1 MNNNRRIMET
11 NKYKINTNVKTRPG
25 LNFIRWNQIDWIEVN
40 VIVNR
45 LQRKIYKTANGTV
58 NHARVT
64 RSCMRRESHVQF

>member
-1 MNNNRRIMET
+1 MET
-11 NKYKINTNVKTRPG
+11 DLRTRPG

-40 VIVNR
+40 VTVNC

-58 NHARVT
+58 NHAGVT

>member
-1 MNNNRRIMET
+1 MET
-11 NKYKINTNVKTRPG
+11 DVRTRPG

-40 VIVNR
+40 VTVNR

-58 NHARVT
+58 NHVGVT

>member
-1 MNNNRRIMET
+1 MET
-11 NKYKINTNVKTRPG
+11 DVRTRPG

-40 VIVNR
+40 VTVNC

-58 NHARVT
+58 NHAGVT

>member
-1 MNNNRRIMET
+1 MET
-11 NKYKINTNVKTRPG
+11 DVRTRPG

-40 VIVNR
+40 VTVNR

-58 NHARVT
+58 NHPGVT

>member
-1 MNNNRRIMET
+1 MET
-11 NKYKINTNVKTRPG
+11 DVRTRPG

-40 VIVNR
+40 VTVNW

-58 NHARVT
+58 NHAGVT

>member
-1 MNNNRRIMET
+1 MET
-11 NKYKINTNVKTRPG
+11 DFRTRPG

-40 VIVNR
+40 VTVNC

-58 NHARVT
+58 NHAGVT

>member
-1 MNNNRRIMET
+1 MET
-11 NKYKINTNVKTRPG
+11 DVRTHPG

-40 VIVNR
+40 MTVKR

-58 NHARVT
+58 NHPGVT